1 MDYYSITFY
10 KYFNFKDV
18 EEKRFPLRDMMLNH
32 NIKGKIIISK
42 EGVNGA
48 ICGLKQDVKEFM
60 KNIKNIDENLKDL
73 DPRVTLSDIQTFKRT
88 LVKIREELVPLG
100 VSGITPNSEGGG
112 NPLDPKELL
121 EWYENDE
128 EFVIIDA
135 RNDYEWEVGK
145 FKGAENP
152 NIEKFRDFKK
162 YVDKLE
168 DLKDKKVV
176 TYCTGGIRCEKA
188 SAYMKSKGFN
198 KIYKLN
204 GGIIDFMKLKGSE
217 KYWDGKLFVFDKR
230 LEIDSDKTRI

>member
-1 MDYYSITFY
+1 MNYYSITFY
-10 KYFNFKDV
+10 KYFDFKNIED
-18 EEKRFPLRDMMLNH
+18 KRFPLRDMMLDY
-32 NIKGKIIISK
+32 NIKGKIIISA

-48 ICGLKQDVKEFM
+48 ICGLKDDVKKFM
-60 KNIKNIDENLKDL
+60 NKIGEIDSNLEEL
-73 DPRVTLSDIQTFKRT
+73 DCRITLSDIQTFKRT

-100 VSGITPNSEGGG
+100 VSGITPHSNGGG
-112 NPLDPKELL
+112 KPLDPKELMK
-121 EWYENDE
+121 WYKSGED
-128 EFVIIDA
+128 FVIIDA

-145 FKGAENP
+145 FKGADNP

-162 YVDKLE
+162 YVDELE

-198 KIYKLN
+198 EIYKLN
-204 GGIIDFMKLKGSE
+204 GGIIDFMKLEGSE

-230 LEIDSDKTRI
+230 WEIDSDKTRI